1 MLGIP
6 NGSRLDNALK
16 INRGTV
22 AVHNANRLQSAQKSA
37 AEGSVAKGKPTVV
50 RGIDYKTGKRRVL
63 RIKSKALQKALRIE
77 PSAEDVAA
85 KATATKVLVD
95 TKGGQ
100 AKGGQVKVGLV
111 KGGLVKV
118 GLAKAAKGTPDA
130 KPRT

>member
-100 AKGGQVKVGLV
+100 AKGGQAKVGLV

-118 GLAKAAKGTPDA
+118 GLAKVGKGTPDA